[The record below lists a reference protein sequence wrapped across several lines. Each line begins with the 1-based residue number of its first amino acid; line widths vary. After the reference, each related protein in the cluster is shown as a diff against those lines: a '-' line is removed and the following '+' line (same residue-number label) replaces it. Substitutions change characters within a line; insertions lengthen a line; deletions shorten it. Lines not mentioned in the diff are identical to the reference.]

1 MRTPPIPSGPK
12 PLLTFA
18 QACSA
23 FAAIVLCVPAA
34 AEPAFI
40 TPVGPP
46 PQPFNQT
53 AGVALSA
60 DGQTLV
66 GNALQPNGIS
76 AAFIFGPSQIIELL
90 LPPPGL
96 TSTAVRSCSGS
107 ADILVGSAFGAPGI
121 FSLPMIWTRDLGTRT
136 VALPMGPITEGSV
149 NAVSDDGSVAV
160 GYGGGQFFAPAL
172 MRWSNLLDP
181 EGAPPG
187 LLITLPGGISPSEG
201 RGISADGLRFAGP
214 AATIIGP
221 QGYIM
226 RPEGVLTIGDLPGG
240 SFNSVGQAISR
251 DGQFVVGSSRS
262 SLGTEAVMWSQQT
275 GIVALGDLPGGATSA
290 LANACSLGGQVIV
303 GTGTTAAGNEAF
315 VWSAVSGMRRLADV
329 LAEQNATGLP
339 DWFRLRSATAVS
351 ADGLTIAGTGVSA
364 QTGAQLAY
372 RAVLE
377 RLPDPPP
384 PPPCSLGDIVG
395 GDGNPPQD
403 GQLDGNDFVAFLNAF
418 GGGALLADLVGGD
431 GNPPADGSVDGNDF
445 TAFLNAFG
453 AGC

>member
-1 MRTPPIPSGPK
+1 MRIAPPRTRPQ
-12 PLLTFA
+12 LFLTFA
-18 QACSA
+18 PAFLA
-23 FAAIVLCVPAA
+23 FAAFVLTVPAS

-40 TPVGPP
+40 LPVGPP
-46 PQPFNQT
+46 GLLFNQT
-53 AGVALSA
+53 AAVALSA
-60 DGQTLV
+60 DGGTLV

-76 AAFIFGPSQIIELL
+76 AAFIFGPSQMVELIA
-90 LPPPGL
+90 PPPGL
-96 TSTAVRSCSGS
+96 MSTAVRSCSGA
-107 ADILVGSAFGAPGI
+107 ADILVGSAFGAPGV
-121 FSLPMIWTRDLGTRT
+121 FSLPMIWTRDLGART

-172 MRWSNLLDP
+172 MRWSNLLAH

-240 SFNSVGQAISR
+240 PFNSVGQAISR
-251 DGQFVVGSSRS
+251 DGHFVVGSSRS

-303 GTGTTAAGNEAF
+303 GTGTTAAGSEAF
-315 VWSAVSGMRRLADV
+315 VWSASSGMRRLADV
-329 LAEQNATGLP
+329 LAEQNAAGLP
-339 DWFRLRSATAVS
+339 AWFRLRSATAVS
-351 ADGLTIAGTGVSA
+351 ADGLTIAGTGVLT
-364 QTGAQLAY
+364 QNGAPVAY
-372 RAVLE
+372 KAVLS

-384 PPPCSLGDIVG
+384 LAACSLGDIVG

-418 GGGALLADLVGGD
+418 GAGAWLADLVGGD
-431 GNPPADGSVDGNDF
+431 GNPPVDGSVDGNDF
-445 TAFLNAFG
+445 TAFLNTFG